1 MLRSFRD
8 LGHHRWEDNIKVET
22 STGLREKSKAEGLF
36 SKKVTAIIASRE
48 LSHTPWEFS
57 TFPANSI

>member
-22 STGLREKSKAEGLF
+22 STGLREKSKAERSCLEF
-36 SKKVTAIIASRE
+36 
-48 LSHTPWEFS
+48 WED
-57 TFPANSI
+57 TEACENNRRLRICVGKDRA